1 MQGLET
7 PDKKIERLK
16 YYSTHY
22 DELLQQLSKMS
33 WWQRWK
39 FRKELVYCLP
49 KLADCYT
56 VEAYF
61 ERRIYDWSAWW
72 VDFRYKLNSDI
83 FNGKQPFT
91 KHIEDIHVPCFG
103 GLVTYNVRSGRIET
117 TTDRDLVWR
126 MVGSFRKFWQYS
138 EAATLLGMTLWDVW
152 KYTDKGE
159 PK

>member
-83 FNGKQPFT
+83 FNLLPKKSP
-91 KHIEDIHVPCFG
+91 
-103 GLVTYNVRSGRIET
+103 
-117 TTDRDLVWR
+117 
-126 MVGSFRKFWQYS
+126 SFRW
-138 EAATLLGMTLWDVW
+138 GMNLA
-152 KYTDKGE
+152 KIK
-159 PK
+159 